1 MIAVL
6 AYALAFVLSAI
17 AAVHF
22 YWGSGGVWP
31 AADEAGVIDTVVGD
45 ARAKAMPPQAL
56 TFAIATAI
64 AAAALIAAL
73 LASRISATFDASVT
87 FAGAALCLVFLTR
100 FVFGYLGFWR
110 RRFNRQPFA
119 RLDGAVYSPLC
130 LIIAVGF
137 ALLVSERL

>member
-1 MIAVL
+1 MIAAL
-6 AYALAFVLSAI
+6 AYALAFVLGAI

-22 YWGSGGVWP
+22 DWGSGRVWP
-31 AADEAGVIDTVVGD
+31 PAVEAGHIDPVVGG
-45 ARAKAMPPQAL
+45 ARSKAMPPQAL
-56 TFAIATAI
+56 TFAVATAI

-73 LASRISATFDASVT
+73 LASRISGTFDASVT

-100 FVFGYLGFWR
+100 FAFGYLGFWR

-130 LIIAVGF
+130 LMIAVGF